1 MPNRGDTRMT
11 INRDN
16 LCLLTDS
23 YKQSHH
29 RQYPPGTETV
39 YSYFESRGGAFP
51 ETVFFGLQYILKRYL
66 AGEFRI
72 DAMGVAD
79 ALELC
84 ALHFGRDDLFN
95 VEGWKHLLHD
105 HFGRLPLR
113 IRAVPEGTVV
123 PVHNVLMTVE
133 NTCPKCFWV
142 TNFFETLLVQAWYPI
157 TVATQSR
164 EIKRVI
170 HGFLERTGDVAGLPF
185 KLHDFGFRG
194 VSSVESAGIGGAAH
208 LVNFLGTD
216 TLQGLDVVRRYYGGS
231 GGTDD
236 PSRCAGF
243 SIPASEHSTIT
254 SWGRE
259 REIDAFSNML
269 EQYPTGLVACVSD
282 SFDIRKACSDLWG
295 KDLHDR
301 VIERDGILVV
311 RPDSGE
317 PISSVVLDVVTRLG
331 AAFGFTWNEK
341 GYKVLHPK
349 VRVIQ
354 GDGVNKDSI
363 YDVLQT
369 LAGQGWSA
377 DNVAFGMGGA
387 LLQKL
392 DRDTL
397 RMAFKCSYVNG
408 KYGHGFWE
416 RDVFKDPATD
426 PGKASKRGRLALVRD
441 GKGTLHTQRA
451 DLTRPED
458 DILQTVFEDGEVL
471 VWHSLADVRARA
483 AL

>member
-1 MPNRGDTRMT
+1 MIVNTHRE
-11 INRDN
+11 N
-16 LCLLTDS
+16 LALLSDS
-23 YKQSHH
+23 YKHSHH

-51 ETVFFGLQYILKRYL
+51 ETVFFGLQYILKEYL
-66 AGEFRI
+66 TGEFRI
-72 DAMGVAD
+72 HAMDIAE
-79 ALELC
+79 ARELC
-84 ALHFGRDDLFN
+84 AAHFGRDDLFN
-95 VEGWKHLLHD
+95 VDGWRHLVHD
-105 HFGRLPLR
+105 HYGRIPLR

-123 PVHNVLMTVE
+123 PTHNVLMTVE
-133 NTCPKCFWV
+133 NTCPRCFWV
-142 TNFFETLLVQAWYPI
+142 TNFFETLLVQTWYPI

-170 HGFLERTGDVAGLPF
+170 LQYLQKTGDPSGLPF

-216 TLQGLDVVRRYYGGS
+216 TLRGIEILRKYYGGCDAS
-231 GGTDD
+231 KM
-236 PSRCAGF
+236 AGF

-254 SWGRE
+254 SWGQARE
-259 REIDAFSNML
+259 VDAFRNML

-282 SFDIRKACSDLWG
+282 SWDIRKACSDIWG
-295 KDLHDR
+295 KDLHSR
-301 VIERDGILVV
+301 VVERDGVLVV
-311 RPDSGE
+311 RPDSGH
-317 PISSVVLDVVTRLG
+317 PVSTVVLDVLERLG

-341 GYKVLHPK
+341 GYKVLNPH

-363 YDVLQT
+363 QDVLQT
-369 LAGQGWSA
+369 LAGRGWST

-392 DRDTL
+392 DRDTQ

-408 KYGHGFWE
+408 KWGHGFWE
-416 RDVFKDPATD
+416 RDVYKDPVTD
-426 PGKASKRGRLALVRD
+426 PGKMSKRGRLALVRD
-441 GKGTLHTQRA
+441 GGGVLHTQRA
-451 DLTRPED
+451 DLTKPEED
-458 DILQTVFEDGEVL
+458 VLRTVFEDGELL
-471 VWHSLADVRARA
+471 VTDTLTAIRERA